1 MIDDVPAPAP
11 GRRSLVARR
20 VAAGLL
26 VIALATGAVIARR
39 SGVDGPML
47 QRELLALGCLAPP
60 LFLLVFAIGE
70 LLHLPGILFVL
81 VARLVFGPSIG
92 FVLGYAGALLAVTV
106 SFTVARQV
114 VAAARAT
121 KEPWRPKWR
130 FLRRAFDRLEAH
142 PVQTI
147 ALLRLVLWLAPPL
160 SYALASTNIRA
171 RDHVVGSAIGL
182 VLPVLAVALLGGYV

>member
-1 MIDDVPAPAP
+1 VAAPSP
-11 GRRSLVARR
+11 TPWSVLARR
-20 VAAGLL
+20 IAAAIAVVALGACAL
-26 VIALATGAVIARR
+26 VARR

-60 LFLLVFAIGE
+60 LFLVIFAAGE

-81 VARLVFGPSIG
+81 VARVVFGPSMG
-92 FVLGYAGALLAVTV
+92 FVLGYAGALCAVTL
-106 SFTVARQV
+106 SFTVARHV
-114 VAAARAT
+114 VSAARAT

-142 PVQTI
+142 PIQMI

-160 SYALASTNIRA
+160 SYALASTNIRP
-171 RDHVVGSAIGL
+171 RDHVIGSAIGL
-182 VLPVLAVALLGGYV
+182 VVPVLGVAILGGYL

>member
-1 MIDDVPAPAP
+1 
-11 GRRSLVARR
+11 
-20 VAAGLL
+20 
-26 VIALATGAVIARR
+26 
-39 SGVDGPML
+39 ML
-47 QRELLALGCLAPP
+47 QRELLALGYFAPP
-60 LFLLVFAIGE
+60 LFLLVFAMGE

-81 VARLVFGPSIG
+81 VARLVFGPSLG

-114 VAAARAT
+114 VTAARAT

-130 FLRRAFDRLEAH
+130 FLRGAFDRLEAR

-182 VLPVLAVALLGGYV
+182 VIPVLAVALLGGYV